1 MWKITKIYIHLC
13 PLFGPTSHILYNNF
27 AYKHRGELG
36 KHIHFHSWFFYF
48 TVLVW
53 RVITYI
59 WEKGSRSGLVQFSFV
74 FHYSDLTGNLFCAN
88 PFQASILYVGG
99 GPWGYDNIGSR
110 LRANVLENMQVQSS
124 PWGTRVATPKSNNIS
139 ACMGREARA
148 TRPRNRAPRART
160 VVLMTSPSAASPS

>member
-1 MWKITKIYIHLC
+1 MFSLLVVSFIFPFLYSFDFLSSLVFLLVELLSSLYLMYVHICRYSRVFISTLFVCLATKTKIHLLEMWKITKIYIHLR

-59 WEKGSRSGLVQFSFV
+59 WEKGSRSV
-74 FHYSDLTGNLFCAN
+74 
-88 PFQASILYVGG
+88 
-99 GPWGYDNIGSR
+99 
-110 LRANVLENMQVQSS
+110 
-124 PWGTRVATPKSNNIS
+124 
-139 ACMGREARA
+139 
-148 TRPRNRAPRART
+148 
-160 VVLMTSPSAASPS
+160 